1 VLGVQVAAVNL
12 IRAGTIVCDRAA
24 AGLGGYVCA
33 TPVHAVMEGYD
44 DPSFREVLN
53 GAFLVVPDGMPVAWG
68 LRLRGFNGQPRVSGP
83 DVMLE
88 VCQQAARKGLK
99 IALYGSTPEC
109 LALLR
114 ERLPEVAP
122 GIQIVYDYSPPWRAL
137 SLQEDDEI
145 AAAINASGAQIL
157 FVGLGCPKQ
166 ERWMRQHRDHI
177 SAVMLGVGAAFDF
190 HAGLLHRAPEWMRSS
205 GLEWVYRLL
214 QEPRRLWWRYLKHN
228 PRFVYRVMSDW
239 VRGVDRMPF
248 PGTITRLCGFDVQ
261 AMGYAQAVSVLAE
274 RLRSREGAWVL
285 TLNLE
290 ILSNARLSPEY
301 RSLVQ
306 QAEVVLAD
314 GMPLVWASRF
324 KRGVPTIPER
334 TTGADLS
341 ADLIKRVEAHEVAI
355 IGGENPP
362 KALEVLR
369 VERSEEVFVFDGTIP
384 ANGPE
389 LDELLLRVKDHGA
402 RLIFV
407 ALGVPKQDRVA
418 RRIRDL
424 IPEAVAIGVGGTFEL
439 IAGIKPR
446 APKWMRDAGLEWLFR
461 LYLEPRRLW
470 RRYLVLYWVGLASL
484 LHDTIR
490 GNTPSPPAESSPT
503 RSL

>member
-1 VLGVQVAAVNL
+1 MDLPK
-12 IRAGTIVCDRAA
+12 AGAIVCERA
-24 AGLGGYVCA
+24 LQREGGYVCA

-53 GAFLVVPDGMPVAWG
+53 RAFLVVPDGMPVAWG
-68 LRLRGFNGQPRVSGP
+68 LRLKGHRGQPRVSGP
-83 DVMLE
+83 DLMLE
-88 VCQQAARKGLK
+88 VCRQAAERGLK
-99 IALYGSTPEC
+99 IGLYGSSPEC
-109 LALLR
+109 LELLK
-114 ERLPEVAP
+114 ERLPKIAP
-122 GIQIVYDYSPPWRAL
+122 GIQVVYTYSPPFRAL
-137 SLQEDDEI
+137 SLQEDSEI
-145 AAAINASGAQIL
+145 VQAIRDSGTEIL

-166 ERWMRQHRDHI
+166 ERWMQQHQDQL

-190 HAGLLHRAPEWMRSS
+190 HAGLLPRAPEWMRSS
-205 GLEWVYRLL
+205 GLEWVYRLS

-228 PRFVYRVMSDW
+228 PRFMYRVLGEW
-239 VRGVDRMPF
+239 VRRVDRPPY
-248 PGTITRLCGFDVQ
+248 PGHVSQLCGFKLQ
-261 AMGYAQAVSVLAE
+261 AVGYAQAVDLLANL
-274 RLRSREGAWVL
+274 LRRREGAWVL

-290 ILSNARLSPEY
+290 ILSNARLNPDY
-301 RSLVQ
+301 RQLVM
-306 QAEVVLAD
+306 QADLVLAD
-314 GMPLVWASRF
+314 GMPLVWASRL
-324 KRGVPTIPER
+324 KRGVPAIPER

-341 ADLIKRVEAHEVAI
+341 ADLIQRVAAHEVAI

-369 VERSEEVFVFDGTIP
+369 VERSDEVFVFDGTVP
-384 ANGPE
+384 SEGPD
-389 LDELLLRVKDHGA
+389 LDALLREVKAHGA

-424 IPEAVAIGVGGTFEL
+424 IPDAVTIGVGGTFEL

-446 APKWMRDAGLEWLFR
+446 APKWMRDTGLEWLFR

-484 LHDTIR
+484 AHDTLR
-490 GNTPSPPAESSPT
+490 GKRPDVLPGPADAAKPQSDPGPG
-503 RSL
+503 